1 MPYESS
7 CTRSSAYDLS
17 DYDEWSGRCWL
28 TSDRALTNLVL
39 SGTNRCCGPG
49 DSYFLK
55 SLGRANGFP
64 ALPPDGFICCIF
76 RLTLLHVF
84 YSWRSRTRD
93 GVLLF
98 PFFCSSPL
106 NHRLVLIALLYRRP
120 HSSNGVLV
128 SRFQQVGTKKSG
140 LYRIL

>member
-1 MPYESS
+1 MGTICTVASSLSEATHLKHVSELWLTSLRAMKDHPFMPYESS

-76 RLTLLHVF
+76 RLTLL
-84 YSWRSRTRD
+84 
-93 GVLLF
+93 L
-98 PFFCSSPL
+98 
-106 NHRLVLIALLYRRP
+106 
-120 HSSNGVLV
+120 
-128 SRFQQVGTKKSG
+128 
-140 LYRIL
+140 